1 MRLKLKKKKSTLPPP
16 VEKKTPA
23 GRGFL
28 FLASVFELT
37 ELPKYHH
44 VAQHYANTS
53 LPVITG
59 VLGRNL
65 FFRATKP
72 FRSSNAHGGDG
83 TADCVKCAF
92 LTGNGERETRGCSVC
107 ADFSA
112 KQMFIS
118 ISECSCETIRLHY
131 QEHTNYLGARA
142 KRRRAQIRAHLH
154 GDKYVRKQKPLDTY
168 CRLNRCTY
176 TSDINI
182 YFKVKKVG

>member
-1 MRLKLKKKKSTLPPP
+1 MWT
-16 VEKKTPA
+16 KKTA

-65 FFRATKP
+65 FFRVQNRSLLQMHTPATGW
-72 FRSSNAHGGDG
+72 RTASSV
-83 TADCVKCAF
+83 CF
-92 LTGNGERETRGCSVC
+92 WQEMGEREIRGWSVC

-131 QEHTNYLGARA
+131 QEHTNYVGARA
-142 KRRRAQIRAHLH
+142 KRGAHRIVH
-154 GDKYVRKQKPLDTY
+154 IYMGTNMSTNKKPWIPT
-168 CRLNRCTY
+168 T
-176 TSDINI
+176 
-182 YFKVKKVG
+182 G